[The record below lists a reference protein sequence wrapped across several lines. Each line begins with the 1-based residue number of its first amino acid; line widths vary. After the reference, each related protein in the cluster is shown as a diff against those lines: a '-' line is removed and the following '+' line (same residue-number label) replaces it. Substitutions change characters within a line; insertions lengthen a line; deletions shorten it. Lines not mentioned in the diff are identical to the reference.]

1 MGVSKAHGHKVAH
14 DAINKYIGETEKHV
28 TSKKTGKSE
37 QVAKTHKVDVDKIQG
52 KPTVKPQVIGDKT
65 EGVLDKPIRMRYGI
79 MPKPTDDGDA
89 PIKMKYG
96 IMPRPPVDDGDAP
109 IKMRYGI
116 MPRPRD

>member
-1 MGVSKAHGHKVAH
+1 MGVSKTHGHKVAH
-14 DAINKYIGETEKHV
+14 DAINKYIQADKPKTG
-28 TSKKTGKSE
+28 KTGKSTK
-37 QVAKTHKVDVDKIQG
+37 VAKTHKADVDKIQG
-52 KPTVKPQVIGDKT
+52 KPTVKPQVIGDNT

-79 MPKPTDDGDA
+79 MPKPTEPDDSA

-96 IMPRPPVDDGDAP
+96 IIPRPPVDDGDAP